1 MLWIMA
7 QTIPRIPR
15 LPDDWSDQ
23 QKYEY
28 VRKMLEDYIRREQK
42 AIDTS
47 VGAIGVLAMILAIG
61 LIVYLTMRF
70 TT

>member
-1 MLWIMA
+1 MA
-7 QTIPRIPR
+7 RTIPRIPP

-23 QKYEY
+23 QKYEF
-28 VRKMLEDYIRREQK
+28 VKNMLEDYKRREQK

-47 VGAIGVLAMILAIG
+47 VGSIGVLTIILAIG

>member
-1 MLWIMA
+1 MLWNMA
-7 QTIPRIPR
+7 RTIPRIPH

-28 VRKMLEDYIRREQK
+28 VRKMLEDFIRREQK

-47 VGAIGVLAMILAIG
+47 VGSIGALTIILAIG

-70 TT
+70 TI